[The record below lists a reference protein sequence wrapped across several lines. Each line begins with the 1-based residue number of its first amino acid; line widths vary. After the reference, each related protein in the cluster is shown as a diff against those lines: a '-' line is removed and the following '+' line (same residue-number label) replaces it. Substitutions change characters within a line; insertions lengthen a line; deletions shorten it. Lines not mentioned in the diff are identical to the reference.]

1 MANLRTVVIA
11 PGSSSGQFFPT
22 AADGNIYKLV
32 EFIIDAHVVKT
43 YYFIAAHAVAVD
55 AWLFTDT
62 DQIIGE
68 VHRIT
73 SQHPVDNALKY
84 WFTQHPSG
92 LTSSRLQSLGSGLD
106 LMTKMGIQWD
116 LSLVPVK
123 FIPHMRMAHVKAT
136 LAKTV

>member
-84 WFTQHPSG
+84 WEGERDFGVHSVWVH
-92 LTSSRLQSLGSGLD
+92 
-106 LMTKMGIQWD
+106 KVWV
-116 LSLVPVK
+116 LV
-123 FIPHMRMAHVKAT
+123 MAHPANLSQPGSVEPYAV
-136 LAKTV
+136 AWVHDAPFPDPEA